1 MPLDFNAL
9 REMIVQDGLSQTLQL
24 LYQHLIAGPAQIRNQ
39 VLAMQGRLAD
49 HERDVAMGVA
59 NNPHTVSELRI
70 GLLNLLDQ
78 LENSPSEKQE
88 SLTPL
93 FVIVYDAADTEQFK
107 QLSRHLRVLVIAKK
121 LAIYD
126 VHDSRF
132 QAEYLAEA
140 RRAISSAPYVIA
152 LISNN
157 LFGTEWFDLIEEA
170 RSVQKKIIPVMLEP
184 VLGYEEFE
192 LVKLRSLPTQKRT
205 VRDFSNAD
213 QAFTDIVTEIRKVLN

>member
-9 REMIVQDGLSQTLQL
+9 RAMVAQGDLTQTLQL
-24 LYQHLIAGPAQIRNQ
+24 LDQHLLAGPARVRNQ

-49 HERDVAMGVA
+49 HFRNVTTGVA
-59 NNPHTVSELRI
+59 VNPHTVNEVRLGI
-70 GLLNLLDQ
+70 LNLLDE
-78 LENSPSEKQE
+78 LENDGAEKQE
-88 SLTPL
+88 SLAPL

-132 QAEYLAEA
+132 QAEYLAEV

-170 RSVQKKIIPVMLEP
+170 RVAQKKIIPVILEP

-192 LVKLRSLPTQKRT
+192 LVKLRSLPTQKRS

-213 QAFTDIVTEIRKVLN
+213 QAYTDIVTEIRKVLN